1 MILVYEC
8 LRKKKK
14 GREKRQDKRWQR
26 RENGNKSSIF
36 DLCGLVMHL
45 ASDNW
50 KAQGECEQ
58 RAEALAQGGRP
69 LSITCVHGP
78 LRCWHCITVPK
89 RQFWTEHKTVP
100 HPYNLHLDAAEIRD
114 GSTSKLSLQ
123 FQSKSL
129 PSWDACYL
137 SYKMVVAL
145 ERKFQWII
153 FLPCPLSLEF
163 RERNGLELFVCLF
176 VVCFALFY
184 FSVIIAVIKW
194 KLTIF
199 FRSQRANFGWAH
211 SRRGGSGNGQVC
223 KGSPRQTLLFLRHRK
238 KGNSTFPCK

>member
-1 MILVYEC
+1 MHLDSDTFKPLESHDRPEPRFMSQYFSSAGQSAAYSLIKSCGVAFLKLPLSDSGLWVSE
-8 LRKKKK
+8 KKKK
-14 GREKRQDKRWQR
+14 EVGREKAGQEVTER
-26 RENGNKSSIF
+26 RENENKSSIF
-36 DLCGLVMHL
+36 DLRWLVMHL

-58 RAEALAQGGRP
+58 RAEALAWGGRP
-69 LSITCVHGP
+69 LSITCVRGP

-100 HPYNLHLDAAEIRD
+100 HPYNLHLDAAEIRG

-129 PSWDACYL
+129 LSCDACYP

-163 RERNGLELFVCLF
+163 RERNGLELFVCLLF
-176 VVCFALFY
+176 VLLCF
-184 FSVIIAVIKW
+184 
-194 KLTIF
+194 IF
-199 FRSQRANFGWAH
+199 LW
-211 SRRGGSGNGQVC
+211 
-223 KGSPRQTLLFLRHRK
+223 LLLL
-238 KGNSTFPCK
+238 